1 MQREDENDP
10 QELTRKEQMSQ
21 LLGET
26 ARAWRFALDRRLAPL
41 GLSRS
46 QWLVLF
52 HAGRAASPLTQT
64 ELAQRV
70 GVEGPTLVGLL
81 DRMEREGW
89 IERRPDPSDR
99 RCKVVCLTGKACD
112 IRHRIEDAASRLR
125 EELLDGLPEQ
135 DLDRIIDILAQIKQ
149 RALDSR

>member
-1 MQREDENDP
+1 MQKSDEKRQQD
-10 QELTRKEQMSQ
+10 LTRNEHMSQ

-52 HAGRAASPLTQT
+52 HAGRSEDPLTQT

-70 GVEGPTLVGLL
+70 GVESPTLVGLL

-99 RCKVVCLTGKACD
+99 RCKVVCLTERANE
-112 IRHRIEDAASRLR
+112 IRHQIEETASRLR
-125 EELLDGLPEQ
+125 EELLEGLPEEAI
-135 DLDRIIDILAQIKQ
+135 DRIIDILAQIKQ
-149 RALDSR
+149 RALNSR

>member
-1 MQREDENDP
+1 MVKAENDSRRDIARH
-10 QELTRKEQMSQ
+10 EHMSQ

-41 GLSRS
+41 GMSRS

-52 HAGRAASPLTQT
+52 HAGRVDTPPTQT

-70 GVEGPTLVGLL
+70 GVESPTLVGLL

-89 IERRPDPSDR
+89 IERRLSQQDR
-99 RCKVVCLTGKACD
+99 RCKVVCLTQKAEQV
-112 IRHRIEDAASRLR
+112 RHEIEKVASQLR
-125 EELLDGLPEQ
+125 EELLDGLA
-135 DLDRIIDILAQIKQ
+135 DTDIDRMIEVLAHLKY
-149 RALDSR
+149 RANQSR